1 MLLKL
6 GSFVQLVPNVSSSK
20 ITQYGLAKMH
30 RLNVKKKM
38 FFLPSPT
45 PQSINVLKHIQYFVK
60 HNVKCLFSIS
70 PPWAIKSEAFKFYS
84 EGTEVK

>member
-30 RLNVKKKM
+30 RLNVKKNV
-38 FFLPSPT
+38 FLPSPI

-60 HNVKCLFSIS
+60 HNVKYS
-70 PPWAIKSEAFKFYS
+70 P
-84 EGTEVK
+84 